1 MDSKPLAQPLL
12 ELEVPDPVTAKFI
25 ASIYAEML
33 GTLDLGHP
41 LWSPK
46 AVQRPGCACDVQL
59 ADVGFID
66 DYGGFQRLFNAMA
79 ERGHLLNAK
88 GVPPGFEPIRLAS
101 GSSET
106 VERYLNPGIL
116 TSLGVKRHETKSIPY
131 VCQCPFSRCV
141 KSNYDF

>member
-33 GTLDLGHP
+33 GILDLGHP
-41 LWSPK
+41 LWTPK

-66 DYGGFQRLFNAMA
+66 DYAVADSSGCSMLWQRGA
-79 ERGHLLNAK
+79 
-88 GVPPGFEPIRLAS
+88 
-101 GSSET
+101 T
-106 VERYLNPGIL
+106 
-116 TSLGVKRHETKSIPY
+116 
-131 VCQCPFSRCV
+131 C
-141 KSNYDF
+141 